1 MLASY
6 GFGVHQGSHPMGESK
21 LKRSRAKE
29 MLLSCAG
36 EQTAGGRVQVRWEA
50 DGAATPM
57 GQLAYFIEFLTL
69 TGLWSGWQDGCPLS
83 YVSPNAPSKAEV
95 LGTWMLSILS
105 GHRRYSHVTTIRC
118 DGVNPGLLGMNKVIS
133 EDALRRALLAIPE
146 EAGVSWLDG
155 HLSESTAPLLDVPWV
170 LDIDTT
176 IKPLYGKQEGAVV
189 SYNPKKPGRP
199 SHSYHTYLMAGL
211 RLVMGVEVKAG
222 NEHSGRHTLPGLLRL
237 LDALPAHHKP
247 KMVRGDCG
255 FGSDGIMRELEA
267 RAQPY
272 LFKLRLSKNVKR
284 HIERLFRVSGW
295 TDAGQGWE
303 GIDSTL
309 VLTGWERA
317 RRVAVLRR
325 PLQGEMLVA
334 QEDDGQQLLGF
345 IEADRKGGK
354 RITGYEYA
362 VLVTNLDHEILSLGQ
377 LYRDR
382 ADAENT
388 FDELKNQWG
397 WGGFTT
403 QDRHRCQLS
412 ARAVA
417 LIYNWWSL
425 FVRLAN
431 PEARLE
437 AITSRPWLMSSVGR
451 RTEHAGQTTIT
462 LTGQHA
468 YFDKARQVLTAIS
481 SQLQAWLGE
490 AAEQLKSRS
499 VWMRCCEHLKRALAA
514 VGPAPPLRL
523 LTNHSNSVG

>member
-1 MLASY
+1 
-6 GFGVHQGSHPMGESK
+6 MGESK
-21 LKRSRAKE
+21 LKRSGDKE
-29 MLLSCAG
+29 MVLSCAG
-36 EQTAGGRVQVRWEA
+36 VQTAGGRVQVRWDA
-50 DGAATPM
+50 GGAATPM

-69 TGLWSGWQDGCPLS
+69 TGLWSGWQERCPLS
-83 YVSPNAPSKAEV
+83 YTSPNAPSKADV
-95 LGTWMLSILS
+95 LGTWMLSVLC
-105 GHRRYSHVTTIRC
+105 GHRRYSHVTAIRC

-146 EAGVSWLDG
+146 EAGVSWLDR
-155 HLSESTAPLLDVPWV
+155 HLKESTAPLLDVPWI

-176 IKPLYGKQEGAVV
+176 IKPLYGKQESAVV

-211 RLVMGVEVKAG
+211 RLVMGAEVKAG
-222 NEHSGRHTLPGLLRL
+222 NEHAGKHTLPGLLRI
-237 LDALPAHHKP
+237 LDELPAHRRP

-255 FGSDGIMRELEA
+255 FGSEGIMHELEA
-267 RAQPY
+267 REQPY

-284 HIERLFRVSGW
+284 CIERLFNISGW
-295 TDAGQGWE
+295 CDAGQGWE

-309 VLTGWERA
+309 ALTGWEDT
-317 RRVAVLRR
+317 RRVVVLRR
-325 PLQGEMLVA
+325 PLQGEMLLA
-334 QEDDGQQLLGF
+334 QEQDGQQLLGF
-345 IEADRKGGK
+345 IEADKKGGK
-354 RITGYEYA
+354 HLTGYEYA
-362 VLVTNLDHEILSLGQ
+362 VLVTNLDYEILSLGQ

-382 ADAENT
+382 ADAENA

-403 QDRHRCQLS
+403 HDLHRCQLS

-437 AITSRPWLMSSVGR
+437 AITSRPWLMHSVGR
-451 RTEHAGQTTIT
+451 ATSHAGQTTIT

-468 YFDKARQVLTAIS
+468 QFDKARQVLTGVS
-481 SQLQAWLGE
+481 RRLQAWAIE
-490 AAEQLKSRS
+490 AAEQSNITS
-499 VWMRCCEHLKRALAA
+499 VWLLCCDHLKRTLAA
-514 VGPAPPLRL
+514 IGPPKILRL
-523 LTNHSNSVG
+523 LPNHANGMG